1 MKFLPQKINDLLLI
15 TPDLHRDDRGVF
27 RRSFCE
33 KEFKEYGINF
43 GVKQGNISE
52 NYKKHTIRGF
62 HYQVRPF
69 SEDKI
74 ITCAKGEI
82 FVVLININKKS
93 KHYLKHLK
101 IRLDEKLNKS
111 LLISKNCASAFLT
124 LKKNTLVFYY
134 MSNFYKKRKDL
145 GIRYNDPKLKINW
158 PYKPKVISN
167 RDKNF
172 KDLN

>member
-1 MKFLPQKINDLLLI
+1 MNLIKTKFKGTYIINHKKNKDFRGYFMRGFCKNEFIKRKIKFDIKQTN
-15 TPDLHRDDRGVF
+15 F
-27 RRSFCE
+27 SFN
-33 KEFKEYGINF
+33 KSRF
-43 GVKQGNISE
+43 
-52 NYKKHTIRGF
+52 TLRGF

-74 ITCAKGEI
+74 ITCVKGEI

-111 LLISKNCASAFLT
+111 LLISKNCAAAFLT